1 MIVRQSK
8 NTFIRTT
15 KRYGYITNQ
24 LTRHDRCYDEF
35 GADIL
40 KEISREPKDIDA
52 ITKHLLSIYEGI
64 DYETLN
70 KDVIE
75 FITSLAKDHF
85 VVMGHSSEE
94 LNANDDNF
102 TYAIDNPK
110 TLAES
115 YYQHTEESV
124 PNNTQDFF
132 LEEVQGRPLIS
143 SLQFELSSRCN
154 ERCIHCYIPNGKKN
168 TGFDMPLAKV
178 KGILDEFAEMG
189 GIHVTL
195 SGGEAFLHKDLLEIC
210 KYCREKDLKISILSN
225 LISLKDEQIPVLKEV
240 NLSLIQT
247 SLYSM
252 NPEIHDK
259 ITTVKGSFE
268 KTKAAIEK
276 LVAADIP
283 VQISCPLMKAN
294 KDGYADV
301 LKYAQKLKIKAQTD
315 YIMMAQA
322 NLDTSNLANRLSL
335 EETEK
340 VLRDIFEYDLEYQA
354 ITLNLKPKDEER
366 KFDKERFLKE
376 PVCGVG
382 YDNCCITANG
392 DVYPCAGW
400 QEYVLGNV
408 YKQSLK
414 EIWENSERVKYLRK
428 ITNASFPKCADCE
441 AFNYCNRCLVRSFN
455 ESNGNM
461 FALPKHFCDVA
472 FLNMRLAKEYEEKIM
487 KTMYQS

>member
-1 MIVRQSK
+1 
-8 NTFIRTT
+8 
-15 KRYGYITNQ
+15 
-24 LTRHDRCYDEF
+24 
-35 GADIL
+35 
-40 KEISREPKDIDA
+40 
-52 ITKHLLSIYEGI
+52 
-64 DYETLN
+64 
-70 KDVIE
+70 
-75 FITSLAKDHF
+75 
-85 VVMGHSSEE
+85 
-94 LNANDDNF
+94 
-102 TYAIDNPK
+102 
-110 TLAES
+110 
-115 YYQHTEESV
+115 
-124 PNNTQDFF
+124 
-132 LEEVQGRPLIS
+132 
-143 SLQFELSSRCN
+143 
-154 ERCIHCYIPNGKKN
+154 
-168 TGFDMPLAKV
+168 
-178 KGILDEFAEMG
+178 
-189 GIHVTL
+189 
-195 SGGEAFLHKDLLEIC
+195 
-210 KYCREKDLKISILSN
+210 
-225 LISLKDEQIPVLKEV
+225 
-240 NLSLIQT
+240 
-247 SLYSM
+247 
-252 NPEIHDK
+252 
-259 ITTVKGSFE
+259 
-268 KTKAAIEK
+268 
-276 LVAADIP
+276 
-283 VQISCPLMKAN
+283 
-294 KDGYADV
+294 
-301 LKYAQKLKIKAQTD
+301 
-315 YIMMAQA
+315 MAQA